1 MSRVTPADVSAIVV
15 TRGDIDIRPV
25 LHNLCD
31 FDEVIVWDNS
41 KRSDLSCYGRFAAI
55 AEARNELIYVQDDD
69 VLVPASYLVKR
80 WEGKREIL
88 ANKKPE
94 EEWRFL
100 GIGAIFP
107 RDFVSVFKNYT
118 ERWEQDPEFYRV
130 SDVVFAYQH
139 PYRSVWIGYG
149 ELEWSRAANRM
160 YHMADH
166 YDVRIRARDR
176 VMSLGHETGASGGD

>member
-1 MSRVTPADVSAIVV
+1 MVRAKPSDVTAIVV
-15 TRGDIDIRPV
+15 TRGDIDINPV
-25 LHNLCD
+25 VRSLCD

-41 KRSDLSCYGRFAAI
+41 QREDLSCYGRFAAI

-69 VLVPASYLVKR
+69 ILVPANYLVKC

-107 RDFVSVFKNYT
+107 RDFTSVFQNYT
-118 ERWEQDPEFYRV
+118 DRFGGGADFHRV

-160 YHMADH
+160 YHQPDH
-166 YDVRIRARDR
+166 YDVRITARDR
-176 VMSLGHETGASGGD
+176 VMALGPQAGTASSD